1 MLRMGKGGRTIVL
14 AAMLLLAS
22 AALDPFRAAAHVVT
36 SANAY
41 ADISLSPAQEE
52 IVLLTG
58 MGIIAYSHDETTFRP
73 LDKLKRS
80 ELAYWAAEFHRQAE
94 AGATAEQ
101 AARSALSAG
110 LIGSLDGNA
119 DYGDVNRAFFG
130 GELTLEPSGKIRP
143 DDELTREQFAAFVS
157 ERLQEPL
164 SVGTLPEQAGY
175 ESGPAGIVE
184 RVVVE
189 EERDGYDVQIG
200 DQSYRLYEHPRV
212 MGASS
217 DPAQWEGQVLVRSWT
232 KPDAADSRK
241 LALHVLDFSAAEAGA
256 DADAGAE
263 ANADAGG
270 AAGTH
275 ADAGADANANAGA
288 DAVAGHA
295 GHAAAGEAASA
306 QAQPEGRLSAVVVGA
321 VSAAALLFLLAAA
334 AARRRRRRDAKPA
347 E

>member
-130 GELTLEPSGKIRP
+130 GELTLEPSGKLRP

-164 SVGTLPEQAGY
+164 SEGTLPEQAGY

-256 DADAGAE
+256 EAAAE
-263 ANADAGG
+263 AAAGADAGG
-270 AAGTH
+270 AAGVD
-275 ADAGADANANAGA
+275 ADAGADANAGA

-306 QAQPEGRLSAVVVGA
+306 QAQPEGRLSAVAVGA
-321 VSAAALLFLLAAA
+321 VGAAALLFLLAAA